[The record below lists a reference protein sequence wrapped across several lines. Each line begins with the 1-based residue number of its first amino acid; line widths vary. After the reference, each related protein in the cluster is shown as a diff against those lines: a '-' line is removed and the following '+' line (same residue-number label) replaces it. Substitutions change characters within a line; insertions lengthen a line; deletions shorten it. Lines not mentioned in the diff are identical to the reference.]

1 MQFKM
6 RPRYTSEKYASTDAD
21 DGRIVFSDVELVG
34 LQYRT
39 KLHRAA
45 LWPAIFGPPHGR
57 RDLFLKRRVHA
68 TKKAVSNR
76 MATWLPRGR
85 HVGCYVA
92 KAGAT

>member
-21 DGRIVFSDVELVG
+21 DGRIVFSDIELVG
-34 LQYRT
+34 LRYRT
-39 KLHRAA
+39 KLHRAVMRA
-45 LWPAIFGPPHGR
+45 AIFGTPHGR
-57 RDLFLKRRVHA
+57 RDLFLKRRIHA

-92 KAGAT
+92 KADAT